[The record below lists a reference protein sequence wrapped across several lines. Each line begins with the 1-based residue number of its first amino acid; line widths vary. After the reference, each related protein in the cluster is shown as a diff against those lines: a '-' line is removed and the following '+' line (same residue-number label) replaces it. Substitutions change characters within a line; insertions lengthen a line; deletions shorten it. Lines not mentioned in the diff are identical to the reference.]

1 MKLNWYYIM
10 FKFVKS
16 EYFVIVDVLN
26 RVIVEVFDEWLR
38 IMSICMD
45 FDILDLCFEEICKVI
60 EEDFEL

>member
-1 MKLNWYYIM
+1 MKLNRYDIM
-10 FKFVKS
+10 FKFVKG
-16 EYFVIVDVLN
+16 EDFVIVDVLSW
-26 RVIVEVFDEWLR
+26 VIVEVFDECLR